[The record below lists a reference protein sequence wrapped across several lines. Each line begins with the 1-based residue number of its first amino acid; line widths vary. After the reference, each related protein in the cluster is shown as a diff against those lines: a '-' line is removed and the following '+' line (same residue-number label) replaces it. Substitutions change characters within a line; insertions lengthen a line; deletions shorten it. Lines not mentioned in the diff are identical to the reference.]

1 MDMLI
6 SVAIWLLNAYSWMI
20 LICVIISWVPELG
33 RNKVAEILSRLVDP
47 FLALFRRW
55 IPPIGVLDISPMV
68 AMALLQLAARGLSS
82 W

>member
-6 SVAIWLLNAYSWMI
+6 RVAIWLLNAYSWMI
-20 LICVIISWVPELG
+20 LVCVIISWVPELG
-33 RNKVAEILSRLVDP
+33 RNKGAEILSRLVDP

-55 IPPIGVLDISPMV
+55 IPLIGALDISPLV
-68 AMALLQLAARGLSS
+68 AMALLQLAARGLAS